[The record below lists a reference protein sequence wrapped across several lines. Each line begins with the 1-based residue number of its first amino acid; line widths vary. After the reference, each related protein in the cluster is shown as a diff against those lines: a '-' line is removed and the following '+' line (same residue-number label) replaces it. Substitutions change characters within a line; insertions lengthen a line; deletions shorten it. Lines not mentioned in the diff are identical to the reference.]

1 MVIIESKLS
10 VIEGLTYRFYLYRKG
25 FNLFKLPI
33 IEGLL
38 SRPKITEN
46 YNRFNHRTNEHIKYV
61 SCVFLIG
68 EMSKHLQVCGI

>member
-46 YNRFNHRTNEHIKYV
+46 YNRFNHRPNEHIKYV

-68 EMSKHLQVCGI
+68 EMSKHLQVCGS